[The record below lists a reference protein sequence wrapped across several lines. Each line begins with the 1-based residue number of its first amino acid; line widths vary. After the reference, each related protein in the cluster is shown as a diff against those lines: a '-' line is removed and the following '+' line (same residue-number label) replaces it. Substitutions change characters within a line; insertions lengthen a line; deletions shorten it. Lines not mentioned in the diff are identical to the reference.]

1 MNRSLYILV
10 STLLLDIK
18 IVNIIT
24 KVSTLINLESS
35 QIGKETCVR
44 SVFGCSH
51 NMAASE
57 KWKEGNG
64 VCVMLT
70 AVVEITK
77 ISPRAV
83 YAVVVSRSVKQLMLS
98 TQIFYF

>member
-1 MNRSLYILV
+1 MFDQCLAAVTTWQRVRNGR
-10 STLLLDIK
+10 
-18 IVNIIT
+18 
-24 KVSTLINLESS
+24 
-35 QIGKETCVR
+35 KE
-44 SVFGCSH
+44 
-51 NMAASE
+51 M
-57 KWKEGNG
+57 

-83 YAVVVSRSVKQLMLS
+83 YAVTVSRSVKQLMLS